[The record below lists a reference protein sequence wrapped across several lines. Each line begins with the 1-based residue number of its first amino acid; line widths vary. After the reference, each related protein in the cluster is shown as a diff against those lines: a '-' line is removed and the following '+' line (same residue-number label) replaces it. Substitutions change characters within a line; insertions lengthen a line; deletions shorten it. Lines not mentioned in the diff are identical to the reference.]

1 MSETTTDQEKY
12 LRNLE
17 SLFTIAMHKLGNE
30 VEISDEELA
39 SISGDLVL
47 DVETTETGLRLRMI
61 EDVQGR

>member
-1 MSETTTDQEKY
+1 MSETVTDQEKY

-17 SLFTIAMHKLGNE
+17 SLFTIAMHKLGND

-47 DVETTETGLRLRMI
+47 DVETTATGLRLRMI

>member
-1 MSETTTDQEKY
+1 MSETITDQEKY

-17 SLFTIAMHKLGNE
+17 SLFTIAMHKLGND
-30 VEISDEELA
+30 VEISDEELT

-47 DVETTETGLRLRMI
+47 DVETTPTGLRLRMI

>member
-1 MSETTTDQEKY
+1 MSETLTDQEKY

-17 SLFTIAMHKLGNE
+17 SLFTITMHKLGND

-47 DVETTETGLRLRMI
+47 DVETTPTGLRLRMI